1 MADLMQFV
9 PPGLRGP
16 LRDVMGMGRVTAEGG
31 AGLINA
37 IRSNPMAVNKA
48 IGESMIGA
56 IADPVGTAKGVYQDV
71 ADTATGALTKTAADY
86 LMDMYGIEPAEASPT
101 QLRAANDARYADLA
115 ATAAAVLGQ
124 SKSQIRQTTTRPSLL
139 ASTHCNAAPVCL
151 YLNFSLL
158 LLSSL
163 LALSNCGC
171 V

>member
-37 IRSNPMAVNKA
+37 VRSNPMAVNKA

-86 LMDMYGIEPAEASPT
+86 LMDMYGIEPAEAVFLDDLGINLKPAKAMGMTTIKVLSADQALT
-101 QLRAANDARYADLA
+101 DLEAVIGIELR
-115 ATAAAVLGQ
+115 
-124 SKSQIRQTTTRPSLL
+124 
-139 ASTHCNAAPVCL
+139 
-151 YLNFSLL
+151 
-158 LLSSL
+158 
-163 LALSNCGC
+163 
-171 V
+171 